1 MRWVMGT
8 LAAGSSLTT
17 AEYRHDNSGR
27 PNGSTQTANP
37 KFLVNFSNY
46 FEDVDVEPTMA
57 TIRAR
62 YLDCLSSPS
71 RQVLVSEH

>member
-1 MRWVMGT
+1 MGT

-27 PNGSTQTANP
+27 QNGSTQAVNP
-37 KFLVNFSNY
+37 KFPVNVSY
-46 FEDVDVEPTMA
+46 SFEDFDVEPTMA

-71 RQVLVSEH
+71 RQVLVFEQ